1 MMWNYALAS
10 LLCGATLVIYEGAA
24 GYPGMGRLW
33 QFAQEQGLHHFGSGA
48 AFYIACMK
56 AGLHFPAGSFPYLR
70 TIGSTGSPL
79 PPQAFRWIY
88 ESVKEDV
95 WLISLSG
102 GTDICSAFVGG
113 CSMLPVYEGEIQTR
127 MLGCA
132 LEAFDEDGQPV
143 RNALGEMVILEPMP
157 SMPVYFWGDQHN
169 ERYLASYF
177 EQYPGIWRHGDYIRI
192 NDHGGVEIFGRSDA
206 TLNRDGVRIGTAEI
220 YQAVEQVAEVT
231 DSLVVCVERAD
242 GSFFMPLFVV
252 LKPGVVLSDGI
263 QQAIRQELRSRY
275 SPRHVPDKIFAV
287 PEIPYTISGK
297 KMEAP
302 VKKILMGMDP
312 EKAASRDTMRNPD
325 ALDQFA
331 GRKLD

>member
-1 MMWNYALAS
+1 
-10 LLCGATLVIYEGAA
+10 
-24 GYPGMGRLW
+24 
-33 QFAQEQGLHHFGSGA
+33 
-48 AFYIACMK
+48 
-56 AGLHFPAGSFPYLR
+56 
-70 TIGSTGSPL
+70 
-79 PPQAFRWIY
+79 
-88 ESVKEDV
+88 
-95 WLISLSG
+95 
-102 GTDICSAFVGG
+102 
-113 CSMLPVYEGEIQTR
+113 
-127 MLGCA
+127 
-132 LEAFDEDGQPV
+132 
-143 RNALGEMVILEPMP
+143 MVILEPMP